1 MSAFHRRN
9 LIKSAAALSAIGLSP
24 RLALGQATTPPKRF
38 IVFFSAN
45 GTAGPVYDAWKPVG
59 TAATITSFGAV
70 LAPLTPFIDRV
81 VAIDGL
87 RAESCFHQ
95 GGDDHSRGM
104 VQLLTAT
111 EATPGNSSVAY
122 GEGLGSGGG
131 PSIDQA
137 IAGYIGTKTTFK
149 SLELGVLV
157 SANNLDGRMIYADRA
172 QPLPPQTNPVLAYS
186 RVFGGLMG
194 STAAA
199 HLLKRRQSVLD
210 GAIGTLNDL
219 APRLDAADRA
229 RLASHL
235 DSVRQLEKQLVSS
248 ANACTPPAQGA
259 TLDSTKVANFEAL
272 SQAQINILVAAFAC
286 DSTRVASLQYDGCR
300 SMLPFPAI
308 GISDAH
314 HTLTH
319 DSTGNAASQNKLI
332 QINAFYA
339 KQFAYL
345 LTQLDAVKENNG
357 SLLDNSLV
365 MWVNELADSSA
376 HSHSPMKMVL
386 AGKAGGALTGSRYLS
401 YKTPPSQAG
410 AYAAIAHKLDAPLA
424 TFGNPAYYTGPLADL

>member
-1 MSAFHRRN
+1 MTAFSRRN
-9 LIKSAAALSAIGLSP
+9 LLTSTAALSTMGLVP
-24 RLALGQATTPPKRF
+24 RLALGQTATPPKRF
-38 IVFFSAN
+38 IVFFSSN
-45 GTAGPVYDAWKPVG
+45 GMAGPVYDAWKPVG
-59 TAATITSFGAV
+59 TATQLTSFGAV

-81 VAIDGL
+81 VLIDGL
-87 RAESCFHQ
+87 RAEACFHQ

-137 IAGYIGTKTTFK
+137 IAGYTGAKTTFK

-157 SANNLDGRMIYADRA
+157 SANNLDGRMVYADRA
-172 QPLPPQTNPVLAYS
+172 QPLPPQNNPALAFS

-194 STAAA
+194 STAAS

-210 GAIGTLNDL
+210 GALGTLNDL
-219 APRLDAADRA
+219 SPRLDAADRA
-229 RLASHL
+229 RLQSHL
-235 DSVRQLEKQLVSS
+235 DSVRQLEKQLVGS
-248 ANACTPPAQGA
+248 ANVCTPPTQGA
-259 TLDSTKVANFEAL
+259 IIDSTKVANFEAL
-272 SQAQINILVAAFAC
+272 SQAQIDIIVAAFAC

-308 GISDAH
+308 GISDVH

-319 DSTGNAASQNKLI
+319 DSTGNATSQNKLI

-345 LTQLDAVKENNG
+345 LSRLDAVKESNG
-357 SLLDNSLV
+357 SLLDNSLI

-386 AGKAGGALTGSRYLS
+386 AGKAGGALKGSRYLS
-401 YKTPPSQAG
+401 YKTPASQAG
-410 AYAAIAHKLDAPLA
+410 AYAAIAHLLDAPLA
-424 TFGNPAYYTGPLADL
+424 TFGNPAYYVGPLADL